1 MIPFHVAILGL
12 KSRHSRGLM
21 GLELFPSSLRYPYG
35 DAGRGEPGVPS
46 EGSGKW
52 RKMQTVSITKRTVDR
67 LSVED
72 RDAVFWDRD
81 LPGFGVR
88 VYPSGAK
95 VFVVQCRGSGRS
107 QRVTLG
113 RYGLMTVEAARR
125 KAALTI
131 ARIKNGEDPEGQA
144 EPSTE
149 SAPGKT
155 VAEAAE
161 RYMREHVAIH
171 CKATSAKMYRRLLDT
186 FILPAIG
193 DVPVAEGH
201 ARARG
206 EAAPSVE
213 GQTLP
218 GESSARNPE
227 QDIQSGGGLG
237 MARREG
243 ETVPSCAQVHGEQA

>member
-1 MIPFHVAILGL
+1 MAKL
-12 KSRHSRGLM
+12 
-21 GLELFPSSLRYPYG
+21 
-35 DAGRGEPGVPS
+35 
-46 EGSGKW
+46 
-52 RKMQTVSITKRTVDR
+52 QTVSITKRTVDR

-72 RDAVFWDRD
+72 RDAGV
-81 LPGFGVR
+81 LGPGPARVR
-88 VYPSGAK
+88 GTGISVRRQGL
-95 VFVVQCRGSGRS
+95 RGSVPRERSVAAGDARPVRAHDGRS
-107 QRVTLG
+107 CAPKGARSPL
-113 RYGLMTVEAARR
+113 RASRTVRTRRAR
-125 KAALTI
+125 
-131 ARIKNGEDPEGQA
+131 A

-186 FILPAIG
+186 FILPTHWRCAG
-193 DVPVAEGH
+193 CRGH

-206 EAAPSVE
+206 EAALSVE
-213 GQTLP
+213 EQTLP
-218 GESSARNPE
+218 SESSARNPE

-243 ETVPSCAQVHGEQA
+243 ESVPSCTQVHGEQA